1 VTVSH
6 GDVVLVVLTAL
17 AGLGALV
24 AFRSGARGAYRVAR
38 QTQEVTRMGATLARA
53 LAVGAVIVAVQWAVV
68 RFTTDPRAW
77 GVVLG
82 VPALFAGSAVARM
95 FTVTELLRDPGSGR
109 RGRRR

>member
-1 VTVSH
+1 VSVSH
-6 GDVVLVVLTAL
+6 GDVVLVALTAL

-24 AFRSGARGAYRVAR
+24 AFHSGARGAYRVAR

-53 LAVGAVIVAVQWAVV
+53 LVVGVVIVAVQWAVV
-68 RFTTDPRAW
+68 SVTTNPRAW

-82 VPALFAGSAVARM
+82 VPALFAGSALARM